1 MPFLSPGAYIL
12 ISGIK
17 FEKFV
22 RQIFSFVYPPTSRI
36 QKIGSKWKVNFV
48 RTFFKKTKC
57 THVNV
62 KNLGGQVSGPK
73 NMATAMVYFSKFP
86 CGSPCSIQ
94 LLEIFGVCL
103 HCSIL
108 NFDAEQFLENISHCA
123 HKIEKFWG
131 CNFGNTKKINSK
143 NFFLMTQVISF
154 VQLFSI

>member
-1 MPFLSPGAYIL
+1 MWPYCDFNFHDNKISNMPFLSPGAYIL

-36 QKIGSKWKVNFV
+36 QKIGSKSKVNFI

-86 CGSPCSIQ
+86 CGSPCICFVFVVIV
-94 LLEIFGVCL
+94 LCTGHEIYTHTVVL
-103 HCSIL
+103 
-108 NFDAEQFLENISHCA
+108 FLTMYRD
-123 HKIEKFWG
+123 G
-131 CNFGNTKKINSK
+131 
-143 NFFLMTQVISF
+143 
-154 VQLFSI
+154 

>member
-1 MPFLSPGAYIL
+1 MCPYCDFNFHDNKISNMPFLSPGAYIL

-22 RQIFSFVYPPTSRI
+22 RQNFSFVYPPTSRI
-36 QKIGSKWKVNFV
+36 QKIGSKSKVNFI

-86 CGSPCSIQ
+86 CGAPCMYVVGQYTKFKANNAYLVQSK
-94 LLEIFGVCL
+94 LE
-103 HCSIL
+103 
-108 NFDAEQFLENISHCA
+108 
-123 HKIEKFWG
+123 
-131 CNFGNTKKINSK
+131 
-143 NFFLMTQVISF
+143 
-154 VQLFSI
+154 LFS

>member
-1 MPFLSPGAYIL
+1 MPFLSLGAYIL

-22 RQIFSFVYPPTSRI
+22 RQNFSFVYPPTSRI
-36 QKIGSKWKVNFV
+36 QKIGSKSKVNFV

-86 CGSPCSIQ
+86 CGSPCSLNLIS
-94 LLEIFGVCL
+94 IVGFDFGYIGLGTYVPFQVL
-103 HCSIL
+103 TPLFVHTS
-108 NFDAEQFLENISHCA
+108 FF
-123 HKIEKFWG
+123 KTYTPK
-131 CNFGNTKKINSK
+131 SK
-143 NFFLMTQVISF
+143 QTFYGLG
-154 VQLFSI
+154 LFRSS

>member
-1 MPFLSPGAYIL
+1 MRPYCDFNFHDNKISNMPFLSPGAYIL

-36 QKIGSKWKVNFV
+36 QKIGSKSKVNFI

-62 KNLGGQVSGPK
+62 KNLGRQVSGPK

-86 CGSPCSIQ
+86 CGSPCMYLQHMCATIRS
-94 LLEIFGVCL
+94 
-103 HCSIL
+103 
-108 NFDAEQFLENISHCA
+108 NKTYISKH
-123 HKIEKFWG
+123 IYL
-131 CNFGNTKKINSK
+131 INLICRIK
-143 NFFLMTQVISF
+143 PPP
-154 VQLFSI
+154 